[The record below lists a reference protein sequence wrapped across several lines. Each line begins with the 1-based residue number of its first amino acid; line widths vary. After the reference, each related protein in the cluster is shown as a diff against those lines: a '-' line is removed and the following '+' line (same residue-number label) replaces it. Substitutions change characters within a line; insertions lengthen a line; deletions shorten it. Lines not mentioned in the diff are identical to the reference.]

1 MSKEKF
7 NFAEAYYRYKKI
19 RRTEERITEIYSTDK
34 IKSPVHLSI
43 GQESIAVGCS
53 MASSKK
59 DIIFSNY
66 RGHAHFIAH
75 GGDYKAFWSE
85 LYGKSNGLSSGKAGS
100 MHLGDLNI
108 NFMFTSAIVASS
120 IPNAVGYA
128 LAQKMKNFSHVVLC
142 YHGDG
147 AMDEGVFWESINFAS
162 LKQLPILF
170 ICENNEYA
178 IYSHLKK
185 RMYKSNIIERVNSFG
200 LEAKKIKNDTF
211 TIFKETKKIL
221 NKIRINSRPYFI
233 EISTSRL
240 KDHVGIKNSPNIKKN
255 DSRLSEDKE
264 LVSLRSKVKDFK
276 RIDKTIESEID
287 EAIEY
292 AEKSKYPKQNEVMN
306 NVFSNL

>member
-1 MSKEKF
+1 MPKEKF
-7 NFAEAYYRYKKI
+7 NFIEAYYRYKKI
-19 RRTEERITEIYSTDK
+19 RRTEEKITEVYHTDK

-59 DIIFSNY
+59 EIIFSNY

-85 LYGKSNGLSSGKAGS
+85 LYGKRNGLSSGKAGS

-128 LAQKMKNFSHVVLC
+128 LAQKMKNFSNVVLC

-147 AMDEGVFWESINFAS
+147 AMDQGVFWESINFAS

-185 RMYKSNIIERVNSFG
+185 EC
-200 LEAKKIKNDTF
+200 
-211 TIFKETKKIL
+211 
-221 NKIRINSRPYFI
+221 INQ
-233 EISTSRL
+233 T
-240 KDHVGIKNSPNIKKN
+240 
-255 DSRLSEDKE
+255 
-264 LVSLRSKVKDFK
+264 
-276 RIDKTIESEID
+276 
-287 EAIEY
+287 
-292 AEKSKYPKQNEVMN
+292 
-306 NVFSNL
+306 